1 MPELR
6 KLVPAYVYAYKPCSR
21 SRYNSRMPAPE
32 KSPAELLATPV
43 QFLKGVGPQRA
54 ELLQRLDLQTARD
67 VLFFF
72 PRTYQDMTDLRAVHE
87 LEEDKLQSVCGTV
100 EDMELRGSQPG
111 RCVLGVL
118 VRSGSGHLRGL
129 WFNQPFMEEKFKLG
143 QRVVFAG
150 KPKLKG
156 LVWQMSH
163 PNVDWLDEEND
174 EPQGRILPVYP
185 LTEGL
190 QQWHMRKIVGE
201 TVAAY
206 GHLLEEI
213 FPDEYQQAHNLC
225 PLERAIAQIHA
236 PDNAQQLVAARR
248 RLAYQELFLLGLA
261 LAVKRHQQHELRQA
275 PPLEA
280 TALIDARI
288 RRLFPFEL
296 TEGQGRAIAEIA
308 ADMAQPRPMNRLLQ
322 GDVGSGKTV
331 VALYAMLLAVAH
343 GQQAVLMAP
352 TEILARQHALTLRR
366 FLAASQVRR
375 AELIGGLPSKLRST
389 LVEEIAAGRIDLVVG
404 TQAVLQEDVRFAK
417 LGLVVID
424 EQHKFGVRQ
433 RAALRHSGLDPHY
446 LVMTATP
453 IPRTVTMTQF
463 GDLDVSSLNDSP
475 PGRQKVNTYLAGEE
489 RREKWWE
496 FFRKK
501 LVEGR
506 QGYVVVPL
514 VEESEQ
520 LAAMSLQET
529 YESLA
534 NGELEAFRLGLIH
547 GRMTSEEKDAAMDR
561 FRQGEIQVLVSTSV
575 VEVGV
580 DVPNATLMTIENG
593 ERFGLA
599 QLHQLRGR
607 VSRGKYPGFCCVFAS
622 PQSEEAQERLKAFEA
637 LSDGFQLAEIDFRLR
652 GPGELFGTRQH
663 GLPPLRVAD
672 LSRNAELLDEA
683 RGDAQALVVADPE
696 LAQPQNAALR
706 QRMLA
711 RYGKALE
718 LGDVG

>member
-1 MPELR
+1 MATLD
-6 KLVPAYVYAYKPCSR
+6 
-21 SRYNSRMPAPE
+21 
-32 KSPAELLATPV
+32 KSPAEQLATPV

-54 ELLQRLDLQTARD
+54 EVLLRLELQTARD

-72 PRTYQDMTDLRAVHE
+72 PRTYEDLTDLRTVQQ
-87 LEEDKLQSVCGTV
+87 LEEDKLQSVCGVV
-100 EDMELRGSQPG
+100 EDVELRGSRPG

-118 VRSGSGHLRGL
+118 IRSSDGHLRGL
-129 WFNQPFMEEKFKLG
+129 WFNQPFMEEKFKVG

-150 KPKLKG
+150 KPKLEG

-163 PNVDWLDEEND
+163 PKVDWLGDDGE

-185 LTEGL
+185 LTEGV
-190 QQWHMRKIVGE
+190 QQWQMRKIVGE
-201 TVAAY
+201 TVAAF
-206 GHLLEEI
+206 GSLLEEI
-213 FPDEYQQAHNLC
+213 FSDEYLQAHNLW
-225 PLERAIAQIHA
+225 PLHRAIQQIHA
-236 PDNAQQLVAARR
+236 PDNAEQLAGARR

-261 LAVKRHQQHELRQA
+261 LAVKRQQQHELRQA

-280 TALIDARI
+280 TALINARI
-288 RRLFPFEL
+288 LRLFPFEL
-296 TEGQGRAIAEIA
+296 TEGQRQAIADIG
-308 ADMAQPRPMNRLLQ
+308 ADMGQSRPMNRLLQ

-343 GQQAVLMAP
+343 GHQAVLMAP
-352 TEILARQHALTLRR
+352 TEVLARQHALTLRR
-366 FLAASQVRR
+366 FLTGSQVRR
-375 AELIGGLPSKLRST
+375 AELTGGMPARLRAAV
-389 LVEEIAAGRIDLVVG
+389 LEEIAAGRIDLVVG

-433 RAALRHSGLDPHY
+433 RAMLKHSGPDPHY

-453 IPRTVTMTQF
+453 IPRTLTMTLF
-463 GDLDVSSLNDSP
+463 GDLDVSLLSDSP
-475 PGRQKVNTYLAGEE
+475 PGRQKVHTYLADDQ
-489 RREKWWE
+489 RRERWWE
-496 FFRKK
+496 FVRKK

-520 LAAMSLQET
+520 LSAVSLQET
-529 YESLA
+529 YEALA

-547 GRMTSEEKDAAMDR
+547 GRMTSEEKDAVMER

-580 DVPNATLMTIENG
+580 DVPNATLMTIESG

-607 VSRGKYPGFCCVFAS
+607 ISRGKHPGFCCVFAA
-622 PQSEEAQERLKAFEA
+622 PQSEESQQRLKALE
-637 LSDGFQLAEIDFRLR
+637 SSTDGFELAEIDFRLR

-672 LSRNAELLDEA
+672 LFRDADLLLKA
-683 RGDAQALVVADPE
+683 RRDALALVAADPE
-696 LAQPQNAALR
+696 LKLPQNLALR

-711 RYGKALE
+711 RYGKALD

>member
-1 MPELR
+1 MSTLD
-6 KLVPAYVYAYKPCSR
+6 
-21 SRYNSRMPAPE
+21 
-32 KSPAELLATPV
+32 KSPAEQLATPV

-54 ELLQRLDLQTARD
+54 ETLLRLELQTARD

-72 PRTYQDMTDLRAVHE
+72 PRTYQDMTDLREVSQ
-87 LEEDKLQSVCGTV
+87 LEEDKLQSVCGIV
-100 EDMELRGSQPG
+100 EDAELRGSQPG
-111 RCVLGVL
+111 KCVLGVL
-118 VRSGSGHLRGL
+118 IRSGSGHLRGL
-129 WFNQPFMEEKFKLG
+129 WFNQPFMEEKFKIG
-143 QRVVFAG
+143 QRVLFAG
-150 KPKLKG
+150 KPKLQG
-156 LVWQMSH
+156 MVWQMTH
-163 PNVDWLDEEND
+163 PKVDFLGEENE

-190 QQWHMRKIVGE
+190 QQWQIRKIVSE
-201 TVAAY
+201 TVTAF

-213 FPDEYQQAHNLC
+213 FPDEYLQTHNLG
-225 PLERAIAQIHA
+225 PLHRAIQQIHS
-236 PDNAQQLVAARR
+236 PDNAEQLAGAQR

-261 LAVKRHQQHELRQA
+261 LAVKRYQQHALRHS

-288 RRLFPFEL
+288 LRLFPFEL
-296 TEGQGRAIAEIA
+296 TQGQRQAITDIG
-308 ADMAQPRPMNRLLQ
+308 ADMGRSWPMNRLLQ
-322 GDVGSGKTV
+322 GDVGSGKTA

-343 GQQAVLMAP
+343 GHQAVLMAP
-352 TEILARQHALTLRR
+352 TEILARQHALTIRR
-366 FLAASQVRR
+366 FLTGSQVRR
-375 AELIGGLPSKLRST
+375 AELTGGMPPKQRAAML
-389 LVEEIAAGRIDLVVG
+389 EEIAAGRIDLIVG
-404 TQAVLQEDVRFAK
+404 TQAILQEDVRFAN

-433 RAALRHSGLDPHY
+433 RAMLKHSGPDPHY

-453 IPRTVTMTQF
+453 IPRTITMTLF
-463 GDLDVSSLNDSP
+463 GDLDVSILSDSP
-475 PGRQKVNTYLAGEE
+475 PGRQKVNTYLAGDE
-489 RREKWWE
+489 RRERWWG
-496 FFRKK
+496 FVRKK
-501 LVEGR
+501 ISEGR

-520 LAAMSLQET
+520 STAVSLQET

-547 GRMTSEEKDAAMDR
+547 GRMTTEEKDSIMDR
-561 FRQGEIQVLVSTSV
+561 FRQGDIQVLVSTSV

-580 DVPNATLMTIENG
+580 DVPNATLMTIESG

-607 VSRGKYPGFCCVFAS
+607 ISRGKYQGFCCVFAS
-622 PQSEEAQERLKAFEA
+622 PKSEESQERLNAFEA
-637 LSDGFQLAEIDFRLR
+637 STDGFQLAEIDFRLR

-672 LSRNAELLDEA
+672 LLRDTDLLIEA
-683 RGDAQALVVADPE
+683 RRDALALVAADPG
-696 LAQPQNAALR
+696 LALPQNLALR

-711 RYGKALE
+711 RYGKALD

>member
-1 MPELR
+1 MATLD
-6 KLVPAYVYAYKPCSR
+6 
-21 SRYNSRMPAPE
+21 

-54 ELLQRLDLQTARD
+54 EILQRLDLQTARD

-72 PRTYQDMTDLRAVHE
+72 PRTYQDMTDLREVHQ
-87 LEEDKLQSVCGTV
+87 LEEDKLQSVCGIV

-118 VRSGSGHLRGL
+118 IRSGGGHLRGL
-129 WFNQPFMEEKFKLG
+129 WFNQPFMEEKFKIG
-143 QRVVFAG
+143 QRVMFAG
-150 KPKLKG
+150 KPKLQG
-156 LVWQMSH
+156 MVWQMSH
-163 PNVDWLDEEND
+163 PKVDWLGEENE

-185 LTEGL
+185 LTEGV
-190 QQWHMRKIVGE
+190 QQWQMRKIVGE
-201 TVAAY
+201 TVAAF

-213 FPDEYQQAHNLC
+213 FPDEYLQAHDLW
-225 PLERAIAQIHA
+225 PLRPGDPADPRPRQRRATG
-236 PDNAQQLVAARR
+236 RR
-248 RLAYQELFLLGLA
+248 RAAAGLSGAFLLGLA
-261 LAVKRHQQHELRQA
+261 LAVRRHQQHELRQA

-296 TEGQGRAIAEIA
+296 TQGQRQAIAEIG
-308 ADMAQPRPMNRLLQ
+308 ADMGQSRPMNRLLQ

-343 GQQAVLMAP
+343 GHQAVLMAP
-352 TEILARQHALTLRR
+352 TEILARQHALTIQR
-366 FLAASQVRR
+366 FLAGSQVRR
-375 AELIGGLPSKLRST
+375 AELTGGMPPKQRAAML
-389 LVEEIAAGRIDLVVG
+389 EEIAAGRIDLIVG
-404 TQAVLQEDVRFAK
+404 TQAILQEDVRFAK

-433 RAALRHSGLDPHY
+433 RAALKHSGPDPHY

-453 IPRTVTMTQF
+453 IPRTITMTLF
-463 GDLDVSSLNDSP
+463 GDLDVSILSDSP
-475 PGRQKVNTYLAGEE
+475 PGRQKVNTYLAGDQ
-489 RREKWWE
+489 RRERWWE
-496 FFRKK
+496 FVRKK
-501 LVEGR
+501 LAEGR

-520 LAAMSLQET
+520 STAVSLQET

-547 GRMTSEEKDAAMDR
+547 GRMTTEEKDAVMDR
-561 FRQGEIQVLVSTSV
+561 FRQGDIQVLVSTSV

-580 DVPNATLMTIENG
+580 DVPNATLMTIESG

-607 VSRGKYPGFCCVFAS
+607 ISRGKYPGFCCVFAA
-622 PQSEEAQERLKAFEA
+622 PQTEESQERLKALEA
-637 LSDGFQLAEIDFRLR
+637 STDGFQLAEIDFRLR

-672 LSRNAELLDEA
+672 LLRDTDLLIEA
-683 RGDAQALVVADPE
+683 RRDALALVAADPG
-696 LAQPQNAALR
+696 LALPQNLGLAAADAGTVR
-706 QRMLA
+706 QGVWTWA
-711 RYGKALE
+711 TWGK
-718 LGDVG
+718 DDN

>member
-1 MPELR
+1 MATLD
-6 KLVPAYVYAYKPCSR
+6 
-21 SRYNSRMPAPE
+21 
-32 KSPAELLATPV
+32 KSPAELLATPM

-54 ELLQRLDLQTARD
+54 EALLRLELQTARD

-72 PRTYQDMTDLRAVHE
+72 PRTYEDLTDLRTVQQ
-87 LEEDKLQSVCGTV
+87 LEEDKLQSVCGVV
-100 EDMELRGSQPG
+100 EDLEIRGSRPG

-118 VRSGSGHLRGL
+118 IRSSDGHLRGL
-129 WFNQPFMEEKFKLG
+129 WFNQPFMEEKFKVG

-150 KPKLKG
+150 KPKLEG

-163 PNVDWLDEEND
+163 PKVDWLGDEGQ

-185 LTEGL
+185 LTEGV
-190 QQWHMRKIVGE
+190 QQWQMRKIVAE
-201 TVAAY
+201 TVAAF
-206 GHLLEEI
+206 GSLLEEI
-213 FPDEYQQAHNLC
+213 FSDEYLQAHNLW
-225 PLERAIAQIHA
+225 PLHRAIQQIHA
-236 PDNAQQLVAARR
+236 PDNAEQLAGARR

-280 TALIDARI
+280 TALINARI
-288 RRLFPFEL
+288 LRLFPFEL
-296 TEGQGRAIAEIA
+296 TEGQRQAIADIG
-308 ADMAQPRPMNRLLQ
+308 ADMGQSRPMNRLLQ

-343 GQQAVLMAP
+343 GHQAVLMAP
-352 TEILARQHALTLRR
+352 TEVLARQHALTLRR
-366 FLAASQVRR
+366 FLTGSQVRR
-375 AELIGGLPSKLRST
+375 AELTGGMPARLRAAV
-389 LVEEIAAGRIDLVVG
+389 LEEIAAGRIDLVVG

-433 RAALRHSGLDPHY
+433 RAMLKHSGPDPHY

-453 IPRTVTMTQF
+453 IPRTLTMTLF
-463 GDLDVSSLNDSP
+463 GDLDVSLLSDSP
-475 PGRQKVNTYLAGEE
+475 PGRQKVHTYLADDE
-489 RREKWWE
+489 RRERWWE
-496 FFRKK
+496 FVRKK

-520 LAAMSLQET
+520 SSAVSLQET
-529 YESLA
+529 YEALA

-547 GRMTSEEKDAAMDR
+547 GRMTSEEKDAVMER
-561 FRQGEIQVLVSTSV
+561 FRQGDIQVLVSTSV

-580 DVPNATLMTIENG
+580 DVPNATLMTIESG

-607 VSRGKYPGFCCVFAS
+607 ISRGKHPGFCCVFAA
-622 PQSEEAQERLKAFEA
+622 PQSEESQQRLKALE
-637 LSDGFQLAEIDFRLR
+637 SSTDGFELAEIDFRLR

-672 LSRNAELLDEA
+672 LFRDADLLLEA
-683 RGDAQALVVADPE
+683 RRDALALVAADPQ
-696 LAQPQNAALR
+696 LALPQNLTLR

-711 RYGKALE
+711 RYGKALD